1 MQIDTLCKQLALQD
15 LFEDFD
21 VSPGGGFLYH
31 ELQRLWDRTG
41 LRRAD
46 LEEAIASGLSAGTL
60 AELYTHEGRMAVL
73 TENGH
78 ERAQHGPDT
87 LRQIEAYARALAA
100 LDWAR
105 SRRRRGARTGRR
117 KSDLP
122 QLH

>member
-73 TENGH
+73 TESGH

-105 SRRRRGARTGRR
+105 SRRRHGARAGRR